1 MKADRVAAVLLAAG
15 AGSRFGGG
23 KLDAMLDGRRIGAWS
38 WAVLGEFDW
47 LASAIVV
54 PDDVPLFAK
63 EAGARLITNP
73 LAASGMASS
82 LHCAVGFARE
92 QGADA
97 LLLGL
102 ADMPYLSHATIANL
116 LVTHDGLPTS
126 ACAVRHVDRAAGA
139 PALIGNSCFD
149 ALLEIEGDRG
159 AGSYLASRE
168 TVTIAVEPGELRD
181 IDRPSDLPG

>member
-38 WAVLGEFDW
+38 WAVLGELDW

-63 EAGARLITNP
+63 EAGARLINNP

-126 ACAVRHVDRAAGA
+126 ACAVRQVDGAPGA
-139 PALIGNSCFD
+139 PALIGSSCFD